1 MITLRDA
8 CCSYRK
14 NEAALRDISCELHAG
29 IHLLMGANGAGKT
42 TLMHLMAGL
51 RYPSSGECLL
61 DGRSL
66 RLRLPSQLEKIQ
78 YFSPE
83 MDFPEATVEKMVE
96 RHGPFFPR
104 FDPDLLARIL
114 EIFGISTR
122 SRLASMSYG
131 SAVKARIAYM
141 LALKCDVLLLDEPT
155 AGLDVVGREQFG
167 RVLMEAVDESQT
179 VVVSTHALD
188 EFNPI
193 YDSVMFMR
201 DGRLL
206 LHTTLER
213 IARRVAFVVAPGV
226 PSDVIYWERVMGR
239 CHCIVPA
246 LDTTLETTPDCAL
259 LYKALSSPSSR
270 QLLDILKDS
279 RS

>member
-96 RHGPFFPR
+96 RHGPFF
-104 FDPDLLARIL
+104 
-114 EIFGISTR
+114 STVR
-122 SRLASMSYG
+122 
-131 SAVKARIAYM
+131 
-141 LALKCDVLLLDEPT
+141 
-155 AGLDVVGREQFG
+155 
-167 RVLMEAVDESQT
+167 
-179 VVVSTHALD
+179 
-188 EFNPI
+188 
-193 YDSVMFMR
+193 
-201 DGRLL
+201 
-206 LHTTLER
+206 
-213 IARRVAFVVAPGV
+213 PGF
-226 PSDVIYWERVMGR
+226 
-239 CHCIVPA
+239 A
-246 LDTTLETTPDCAL
+246 CAH
-259 LYKALSSPSSR
+259 S
-270 QLLDILKDS
+270 
-279 RS
+279 

>member
-1 MITLRDA
+1 MDHFFHGSTRI
-8 CCSYRK
+8 
-14 NEAALRDISCELHAG
+14 
-29 IHLLMGANGAGKT
+29 
-42 TLMHLMAGL
+42 
-51 RYPSSGECLL
+51 CL
-61 DGRSL
+61 
-66 RLRLPSQLEKIQ
+66 
-78 YFSPE
+78 
-83 MDFPEATVEKMVE
+83 
-96 RHGPFFPR
+96 
-104 FDPDLLARIL
+104 RIL
-114 EIFGISTR
+114 EIFGISAR

>member
-1 MITLRDA
+1 
-8 CCSYRK
+8 
-14 NEAALRDISCELHAG
+14 
-29 IHLLMGANGAGKT
+29 
-42 TLMHLMAGL
+42 
-51 RYPSSGECLL
+51 
-61 DGRSL
+61 
-66 RLRLPSQLEKIQ
+66 
-78 YFSPE
+78 
-83 MDFPEATVEKMVE
+83 
-96 RHGPFFPR
+96 
-104 FDPDLLARIL
+104 
-114 EIFGISTR
+114 
-122 SRLASMSYG
+122 
-131 SAVKARIAYM
+131 
-141 LALKCDVLLLDEPT
+141 
-155 AGLDVVGREQFG
+155 
-167 RVLMEAVDESQT
+167 MEAVDESQT